1 MTTRDAVMYNDVG
14 TGAPVYMY
22 VRSFGPGRVSRRFTE
37 RTNEMTRA
45 LSEIATAILPVP
57 IANLSAVNKGLQIAI
72 SKTFSN
78 EAYFRVL
85 LDEHF

>member
-1 MTTRDAVMYNDVG
+1 MLALVHPYTCT
-14 TGAPVYMY
+14 Y
-22 VRSFGPGRVSRRFTE
+22 VRSPRGPRGERGPGRVSRRFTE

-72 SKTFSN
+72 SETFSN